1 MGIEEQ
7 ILWLT
12 KLIITNRDEQGV
24 TCDEQ
29 GATCDASERLDIKKE
44 MRTVVSIRSSL
55 FRLQMM
61 ESLINQKDND
71 E

>member
-12 KLIITNRDEQGV
+12 KLIITNR
-24 TCDEQ
+24 DEQ